1 MAEPEA
7 ASSDSASSEP
17 AVDLRNSALAA
28 LLAWLIPGAG
38 HAYQRRYGKAALFTI
53 CVLVTYFYGL
63 MLGDGHVVYASWKRE
78 DFRWQYV
85 CQAGVGLPALPA
97 LIQNRRVVAD
107 RDPLFGGWLA
117 PPRQPVRPNDNDQL
131 AQWHLETKWR
141 FDLGTLYTMVAGLMN
156 ILAVYDAFA
165 GPFVAHQLRAKE
177 LQDAEEARAK
187 REREAKSAKRS

>member
-1 MAEPEA
+1 MAEHEA
-7 ASSDSASSEP
+7 ASSESAAREP
-17 AVDLRNSALAA
+17 AVDLRNSAFAA

-38 HAYQRRYGKAALFTI
+38 HAYQGRYGKAALFAA
-53 CVLVTYFYGL
+53 CVFSTYFYGL
-63 MLGDGHVVYASWKRE
+63 WLGNGHVVYASWKRE

-97 LIQNRRVVAD
+97 LIQSKRVMSN
-107 RDPLFGGWLA
+107 RDPLFGDWLV

-131 AQWHLETKWR
+131 AQWHLDTKWR

-165 GPFVAHQLRAKE
+165 GPFIAHQLRAKE
-177 LQDAEEARAK
+177 LQDAEEAREK
-187 REREAKSAKRS
+187 REREAKAAKRS